1 MSSGL
6 TAIIMLSGLSTRM
19 NGTDKLLIE
28 INGRPLV
35 RYVFDTV
42 SRCNFLE
49 VIAVCRKQEVMN
61 IASSYGF
68 KVLLNKNFK
77 NGISESIKLGVSHTN
92 ENSTGYMFF
101 QGDQILIE
109 KCHIEKLQSCFL
121 KNNKSIIAPKYN
133 GVMSSPCIFPTQFKH
148 DLLLLENDEGGKK
161 IISNCNKEGIIFVD
175 IESDKSI
182 IDIDNIND
190 LNEVMSI
197 LNS

>member
-19 NGTDKLLIE
+19 NGIDKLLIE
-28 INGRPLV
+28 INGRALV
-35 RYVFDTV
+35 RYVFDIVGKCDFT
-42 SRCNFLE
+42 E
-49 VIAVCRKQEVMN
+49 VIAVCRKREIID
-61 IASSYGF
+61 IALSYGF
-68 KVLLNKNFK
+68 KALLNKNFSK
-77 NGISESIKLGVSHTN
+77 GISESIKLGVSHTN

-109 KCHIEKLQSCFL
+109 KRHIEKLQSFFI
-121 KNNKSIIAPKYN
+121 KNNDSIIAPKYN
-133 GVMSSPCIFPTQFKH
+133 GIMSSPCIFPKKFKNE
-148 DLLLLENDEGGKK
+148 LLLLEGDDGGKK
-161 IISNCNKEGIIFVD
+161 IMLNCSKEGIIFVN

-197 LNS
+197 LNN